1 MQIEK
6 IIIKVG
12 TSTLSSLDSANA
24 INIEIIEKLTNVI
37 SKLKKSGH
45 KVVLVTSGA
54 VALGVKRLSLS
65 KKPKTILGKQVAAA
79 VGQALLMQT
88 YEKYFS
94 KYDIPIAQILL
105 TRDGFAQREIYINA
119 RETILE
125 MLDMNILPIINEN
138 DAVASEEIRF
148 GDNDMLSA
156 MVSDL
161 ISADR
166 LIILTDEKGLYD
178 SNPKENKNAKLIP
191 LVEKITPEIEKMA
204 SGAGSEFSLGG
215 MATKIQAAKLATS
228 VGIVTHIIYG
238 KRPEVILELVENKK
252 AGTLFLPGSDK
263 IEKRKS
269 WIAHTLISAGKIYVD
284 LGAQKAILDN
294 GKSLLPAGIKKV
306 SGNFERGASVEICL
320 LDSNSTFAKGIAN
333 YGKTELEKIIGLK
346 SLDIEKVLGY
356 TYGDT
361 VIHRDDL
368 VILK

>member
-6 IIIKVG
+6 IIIKIG
-12 TSTLSSLDSANA
+12 TATLSSLDNA
-24 INIEIIEKLTNVI
+24 INIEIVKKLANVI

-88 YEKYFS
+88 YEKHFS
-94 KYDIPIAQILL
+94 KHNIPIAQILL

-166 LIILTDEKGLYD
+166 LIILTDEEGLYD

-191 LVEKITPEIEKMA
+191 LVENITPKIEKMP
-204 SGAGSEFSLGG
+204 SGEGSEFSLGG
-215 MATKIQAAKLATS
+215 MKTKIQAAKLATS
-228 VGIVTHIIYG
+228 VGIKTHVLHG
-238 KRPEVILELVENKK
+238 KKSENIFEVMKNKNI
-252 AGTLFLPGSDK
+252 GTTFLP
-263 IEKRKS
+263 
-269 WIAHTLISAGKIYVD
+269 
-284 LGAQKAILDN
+284 N
-294 GKSLLPAGIKKV
+294 
-306 SGNFERGASVEICL
+306 
-320 LDSNSTFAKGIAN
+320 
-333 YGKTELEKIIGLK
+333 KTEKKKKLNLK
-346 SLDIEKVLGY
+346 
-356 TYGDT
+356 
-361 VIHRDDL
+361 
-368 VILK
+368 